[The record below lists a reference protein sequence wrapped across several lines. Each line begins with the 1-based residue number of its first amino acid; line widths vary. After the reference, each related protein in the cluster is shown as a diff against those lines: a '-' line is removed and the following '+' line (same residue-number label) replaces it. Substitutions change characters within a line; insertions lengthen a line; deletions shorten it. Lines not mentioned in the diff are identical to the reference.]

1 MPKPVAQ
8 AANMGI
14 SRRQLPTMQCEKG
27 HEGAHR
33 NTKPRP
39 LISLSEAASLCL
51 LAYFEDRHSWW
62 LKWVQPN
69 QAPSGLSLPAGW
81 AGCLEGLPGLTMYS
95 TNSKRPALSSHTPTW
110 CTVIVVTTASN
121 TQTGS

>member
-1 MPKPVAQ
+1 MPKPVVQ

-39 LISLSEAASLCL
+39 LISARQQASVRFDESYVVCHVCMSCVLVCDVRHVSDVYVALCII
-51 LAYFEDRHSWW
+51 D
-62 LKWVQPN
+62 
-69 QAPSGLSLPAGW
+69 
-81 AGCLEGLPGLTMYS
+81 
-95 TNSKRPALSSHTPTW
+95 
-110 CTVIVVTTASN
+110 
-121 TQTGS
+121 

>member
-1 MPKPVAQ
+1 MPKPVVQ

-39 LISLSEAASLCL
+39 LISARQQASKQASLASSKIDIVGGSNGCNL
-51 LAYFEDRHSWW
+51 I
-62 LKWVQPN
+62 K
-69 QAPSGLSLPAGW
+69 LP
-81 AGCLEGLPGLTMYS
+81 PD
-95 TNSKRPALSSHTPTW
+95 
-110 CTVIVVTTASN
+110 
-121 TQTGS
+121 